1 MGYLTVRKVENAKPG
16 RYTDSHGLILHVRP
30 AGSKYWVLRIQVDGR
45 RRDIG
50 LGSVSQFDSLTELDE
65 IPLLQKCVLTLAE
78 ARLKAATLRQIAK
91 AGRDPVAELMR
102 DRTPVPNF
110 AEAARRAYDAKLPE
124 WSAKTA
130 DAFLSTLEKHAFPQL
145 GSVLVSDVDAP
156 AIAKALTGIWMSTPH
171 MGRKVRQ
178 RIGLVL
184 NFAEAQSWRSSSM
197 PNEAVSMLLPKQL
210 EGGHFDAMPYPKV
223 PDFVNYLAGNLSAGR
238 LALLFVIFTAARSG
252 EVRGA
257 RWSQIDLTERLWH
270 RPAELMKGRNAKP
283 HTVTLSKEALAVLAM
298 AQQFRNDN
306 TDLIF
311 PNRKGR
317 ELTDMALSKF
327 MDDIFGT
334 PHGFRS
340 SFRDWAAERMP
351 HIPDPVAEAAIAHT
365 VPDKVVAA
373 YKRTAFLELR
383 RVLLDEWGAFAGAG
397 MTGNWCA
404 GQFSVPEI

>member
-1 MGYLTVRKVENAKPG
+1 
-16 RYTDSHGLILHVRP
+16 
-30 AGSKYWVLRIQVDGR
+30 
-45 RRDIG
+45 
-50 LGSVSQFDSLTELDE
+50 
-65 IPLLQKCVLTLAE
+65 
-78 ARLKAATLRQIAK
+78 
-91 AGRDPVAELMR
+91 
-102 DRTPVPNF
+102 
-110 AEAARRAYDAKLPE
+110 
-124 WSAKTA
+124 
-130 DAFLSTLEKHAFPQL
+130 
-145 GSVLVSDVDAP
+145 
-156 AIAKALTGIWMSTPH
+156 
-171 MGRKVRQ
+171 
-178 RIGLVL
+178 
-184 NFAEAQSWRSSSM
+184 M

-223 PDFVNYLAGNLSAGR
+223 PDFVNQLAGNLSAGR
-238 LALLFVIFTAARSG
+238 LALLFIIFTAARSG

-257 RWSQIDLTERLWH
+257 RWSQIDLTDRLWH

-340 SFRDWAAERMP
+340 SFRDWAAEKMP

-404 GQFSVPEI
+404 GECTVPEI